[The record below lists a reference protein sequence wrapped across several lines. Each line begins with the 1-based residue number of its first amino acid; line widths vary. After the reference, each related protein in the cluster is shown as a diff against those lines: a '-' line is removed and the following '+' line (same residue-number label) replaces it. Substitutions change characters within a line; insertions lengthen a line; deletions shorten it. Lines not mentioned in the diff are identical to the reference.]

1 MGYATQTNLARRRP
15 ATRGLRSRSGNA
27 VLDMALVLPLL
38 IALTFGAVEY
48 GYALYIKHSLQ
59 AAAREGT
66 RAAIV
71 SGATASDV
79 QTAVDS
85 SMSAAGFATSKY
97 TRPPTIE
104 YSTNGTTWSTSW
116 GSAVAGNS
124 IRVTVTTT
132 WGTAGISVL
141 PTQLGGIGTGKVLT
155 GSTTMRKEG

>member
-1 MGYATQTNLARRRP
+1 MQHMKQNCRPGHRRVRVM
-15 ATRGLRSRSGNA
+15 RFRSGNA

-59 AAAREGT
+59 AAAREGA

-71 SGATASDV
+71 SGATAADV

-85 SMSAAGFATSKY
+85 SMAAAGFAQTKY
-97 TRPPTIE
+97 TRPPTVAPAGWAA
-104 YSTNGTTWSTSW
+104 SAAGTTIT
-116 GSAVAGNS
+116 
-124 IRVTVTTT
+124 VTVQTT

-141 PTQLGGIGTGKVLT
+141 PTYLGGINSTKVLQ
-155 GSTTMRKEG
+155 GATTMRKEG

>member
-1 MGYATQTNLARRRP
+1 MSTSHTKR
-15 ATRGLRSRSGNA
+15 THIKRSNRMRFRSGNA

-59 AAAREGT
+59 AAAREGA

-85 SMSAAGFATSKY
+85 SMLAAGFGQTKY
-97 TRPPTIE
+97 TRPPSILP
-104 YSTNGTTWSTSW
+104 
-116 GSAVAGNS
+116 AG
-124 IRVTVTTT
+124 
-132 WGTAGISVL
+132 WA
-141 PTQLGGIGTGKVLT
+141 
-155 GSTTMRKEG
+155 